1 MANVENLKKGK
12 ATQFKSGEQAAE
24 CGRKG
29 GINSGKRKKEQK
41 AYKELLSEMFKTKV
55 NDEKLK
61 AFAELYG
68 VEDADVK
75 TLTLLGMVHAA
86 IGGNHKA
93 FDMLLEMSGEKTQ
106 DKNADVLAKLDSVIG
121 EVDKLAK

>member
-1 MANVENLKKGK
+1 MANVENLKPVRTKEEARERGRNGGK
-12 ATQFKSGEQAAE
+12 KSGQA
-24 CGRKG
+24 R
-29 GINSGKRKKEQK
+29 RQQK

-61 AFAELYG
+61 AFAEQYG
-68 VEDADVK
+68 VKDADVK
-75 TLTLLGMVHAA
+75 TLTLLGMVNAA
-86 IGGNHKA
+86 ISGNHKA